1 MPNQDAAQ
9 IREKILS
16 ILKFKGPLLP
26 VHIANETGLTML
38 FASAFLSELL
48 SDKKIKM
55 SHMKVGNSP
64 IYFLLGHESQLERYS
79 HYLKSREKDAFIML
93 KEKKIVK
100 DSEQEPAIRV
110 ALRSIRDFA
119 IPFKRNNETY
129 WRYFIV
135 SENEFKGEQKL
146 IEQHE
151 YVEAKQKIFDTKERE
166 IGEKIIKDIKI
177 EDIEEIRKEKEK
189 LEEITKEKQERIRK
203 EKEKLEEITKEKS
216 EKEEK
221 LEKIEEPK
229 KIVKKVSIKKKP
241 LQKKVLQ
248 KNNEK
253 FFNQVKEFLSKE
265 SIEIIN
271 VEGFGKDEIFLRI
284 KTDGEEKLLVA
295 YNKKKISENEIIK
308 ANKKS
313 IELNLKYIL
322 LSMGEAGKKL
332 ANLIES
338 VRNLE
343 RIEKM

>member
-16 ILKFKGPLLP
+16 ILRFRGPLLP

-55 SHMKVGNSP
+55 SHMKVGSSP
-64 IYFLLGHESQLERYS
+64 VYFLPGHESQLEKYS
-79 HYLKSREKDAFIML
+79 NHLKSREKDAFILL
-93 KEKKIVK
+93 KEKRIIK
-100 DSEQEPAIRV
+100 DSQQQPAIRV

-119 IPFKRNNETY
+119 IPFKKNNETY
-129 WRYFIV
+129 WRYFAV
-135 SENEFKGEQKL
+135 PESEFQEEQKS

-177 EDIEEIRKEKEK
+177 EDIENIRKEKEK
-189 LEEITKEKQERIRK
+189 LEEITRK
-203 EKEKLEEITKEKS
+203 KPEEKEKIVIEKEPEKPEEIKKIRKKAVVRKKS
-216 EKEEK
+216 S
-221 LEKIEEPK
+221 PK
-229 KIVKKVSIKKKP
+229 KT
-241 LQKKVLQ
+241 LQ

-265 SIEIIN
+265 SIEIVNI
-271 VEGFGKDEIFLRI
+271 EGFGKDEILFRI
-284 KTDGEEKLLVA
+284 KAEGEEKLLVA

-308 ANKKS
+308 ASKKAS
-313 IELNLKYIL
+313 ELNLKYIL
-322 LSMGEAGKKL
+322 LSMGEPSKKL
-332 ANLIES
+332 ASLIES